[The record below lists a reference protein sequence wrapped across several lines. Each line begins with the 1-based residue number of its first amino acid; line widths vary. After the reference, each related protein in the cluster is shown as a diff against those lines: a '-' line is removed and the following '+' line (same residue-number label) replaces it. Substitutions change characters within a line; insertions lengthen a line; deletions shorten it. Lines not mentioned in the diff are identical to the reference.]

1 MARFGTI
8 DTVYLDNSGNPLAGG
23 LLYFYESGTST
34 LKNTYSNISETIA
47 NSNPVVLDAYGRQG
61 NVYFSGAARVIIK
74 TSAGVTIDDKDPLPG
89 INAARDAFAEWSAL
103 ITYDADDIVKAS
115 NGRYYLSIAGGNIN
129 NNPISA
135 TTYWMEARFL
145 DVYNAGYTYKEGDV
159 AIATDDNL
167 YLSLVNSNLNNEPS
181 VSPSEWKVLTA
192 AGNVS
197 GPGSSTDNAVVRFDG
212 TGGTVIQN
220 SVVIVGDTGSIT
232 GVENLTY
239 SAQITSTVAIGTAPL
254 VVTSTTNIPNLNAS
268 LLLGGTWA
276 SPVAIGTGT
285 PAAGTFTTLTATG
298 AFTSLGIDD
307 NATVE
312 VIELSGAGGSE
323 LGTWTKDAKW
333 VDGGIAY
340 FGAGNDLR
348 IYHDGANSFI
358 SDQGTGVLRILS
370 NQVEIL
376 NASGTENILLAAQD
390 GAVTLYHDSSA
401 RLATSAS
408 GITLTG
414 AALPN
419 ANDGGALGASGTAW
433 SDLFLASG
441 GVINWNAGNYT
452 LTHSAGVLTASGAF
466 TSLGAVGVGAAATD
480 GTLHVIEGS
489 AGAVT
494 ASTSGNIAV
503 FEAASE
509 SGISVLGP
517 NASAMYMMFGT
528 PSNNAWALLQA
539 NYSGGNFDMISTKV
553 GGVLSFKPDNQVTNL
568 TLSGAS
574 GSQLA
579 VFSGDVTLSEGKL
592 SITDTANEVALGV
605 TSSATT
611 ANAMTITADALTTGS
626 ALSISN
632 TSGNTTAKYLLN
644 VTHSAG
650 GSSNAVPARFY
661 TGSAGPIL
669 ELEQDGGAGGAINFV
684 GANLFAATAGAEE
697 GTILIEIAGV
707 AKVIKYFAVA

>member
-212 TGGTVIQN
+212 AGGTVIQN

-285 PAAGTFTTLTATG
+285 PAAITGTTITANTG
-298 AFTSLGIDD
+298 FMPD
-307 NATVE
+307 
-312 VIELSGAGGSE
+312 
-323 LGTWTKDAKW
+323 
-333 VDGGIAY
+333 
-340 FGAGNDLR
+340 
-348 IYHDGANSFI
+348 
-358 SDQGTGVLRILS
+358 
-370 NQVEIL
+370 
-376 NASGTENILLAAQD
+376 
-390 GAVTLYHDSSA
+390 
-401 RLATSAS
+401 
-408 GITLTG
+408 
-414 AALPN
+414 
-419 ANDGGALGASGTAW
+419 ANDGSYLGQSGTAF